1 MKEAVNLKTDQYK
14 LQKITHRKGGK
25 RVLVVVGGVVAETK
39 KGIPKLWDNINC
51 SEVCVIGITEGEKEN
66 DMGRINAVY

>member
-1 MKEAVNLKTDQYK
+1 MQSMKEAVNLKTDQYK

-39 KGIPKLWDNINC
+39 KGIPKL
-51 SEVCVIGITEGEKEN
+51 
-66 DMGRINAVY
+66 